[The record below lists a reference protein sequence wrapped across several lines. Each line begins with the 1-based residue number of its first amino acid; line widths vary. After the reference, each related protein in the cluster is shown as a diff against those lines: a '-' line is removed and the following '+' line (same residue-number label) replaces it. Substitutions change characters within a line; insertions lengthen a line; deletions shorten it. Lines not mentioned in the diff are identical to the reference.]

1 MEVILQRQ
9 HAEVVAKL
17 QQEHAALLAES
28 RSQATAET
36 SSTAEAPATESAAHL
51 EAQVKEAE
59 LKAAAAEAK
68 LKESEAAMTA
78 RMEAEALSH
87 KTEVERLQ
95 KEKSEA
101 ALSLRTTLDSG
112 RSEAIEQATSQ
123 VERALERLLSRRE
136 GKDHEEPGP
145 VSGDGQD
152 DELAGLEECR
162 LAVEQV
168 VMPQGRP
175 VALLPRS
182 ARVRRKQADLAER
195 YRLRWEVFGQAEQ
208 CRLRVFPP

>member
-1 MEVILQRQ
+1 M
-9 HAEVVAKL
+9 
-17 QQEHAALLAES
+17 
-28 RSQATAET
+28 
-36 SSTAEAPATESAAHL
+36 

-59 LKAAAAEAK
+59 LKAAVAEAK

-123 VERALERLLSRRE
+123 LERALELQRLSAEDLRTERSGLQMQLRE
-136 GKDHEEPGP
+136 ATSK
-145 VSGDGQD
+145 
-152 DELAGLEECR
+152 L
-162 LAVEQV
+162 
-168 VMPQGRP
+168 
-175 VALLPRS
+175 
-182 ARVRRKQADLAER
+182 DLAQQQLLTKDAMLQAATAAEVEAHLV
-195 YRLRWEVFGQAEQ
+195 LRHPAP
-208 CRLRVFPP
+208 LYTHPPLYLVVVGRG